1 MQESKEELPLK
12 DKLVREELK
21 GWPALGGGGGRGDS
35 MLMSVSAN
43 SVFCTCVPTH
53 TQLAATELVVNDSGE
68 IREANRVP
76 GENEV
81 S

>member
-21 GWPALGGGGGRGDS
+21 GWPALGGDS

-43 SVFCTCVPTH
+43 SVLSHMCTNAH
-53 TQLAATELVVNDSGE
+53 TAG
-68 IREANRVP
+68 
-76 GENEV
+76 GH
-81 S
+81 

>member
-43 SVFCTCVPTH
+43 SVFSHMCTNAH
-53 TQLAATELVVNDSGE
+53 TAG
-68 IREANRVP
+68 
-76 GENEV
+76 GH
-81 S
+81 

>member
-1 MQESKEELPLK
+1 MQESQEELPLK

-21 GWPALGGGGGRGDS
+21 GWPALDGDS